1 MPSKASN
8 RALSVAL
15 ESISRLKIPR
25 PVAAALLGNASRPP
39 DRLHRPLRAWEVH
52 EHQRFNFLR
61 DVPYNTILHDRE
73 RPLRSMRAQPLLAF
87 PKADLRAMLRGPI

>member
-25 PVAAALLGNASRPP
+25 PVAAAPLGNASRPP
-39 DRLHRPLRAWEVH
+39 DRLHATSASLGS
-52 EHQRFNFLR
+52 
-61 DVPYNTILHDRE
+61 T
-73 RPLRSMRAQPLLAF
+73 
-87 PKADLRAMLRGPI
+87 

>member
-25 PVAAALLGNASRPP
+25 PVAAAPLGNASRPP
-39 DRLHRPLRAWEVH
+39 DRLHATFASLESTATPALQHSARRA
-52 EHQRFNFLR
+52 
-61 DVPYNTILHDRE
+61 P
-73 RPLRSMRAQPLLAF
+73 
-87 PKADLRAMLRGPI
+87 